1 MTNSSLIISDLDFAR
16 LMSLR
21 PPPELRDELE
31 RAIVVSEESIGADV
45 VTMGA
50 EVAYRDLQT
59 KQLRKVKIV
68 FPEEADP
75 ALGQVSVL
83 APVGAALI
91 GLSVGQEIY
100 WDFPDGS
107 VHRLVVES
115 VSRPANPS
123 DRN

>member
-1 MTNSSLIISDLDFAR
+1 
-16 LMSLR
+16 
-21 PPPELRDELE
+21 
-31 RAIVVSEESIGADV
+31 
-45 VTMGA
+45 MGA